1 MPFAA
6 MAERA
11 ATTPQRLSRR
21 AATLDDARDI
31 VELTIAAG
39 DGLPLALW
47 QSLAAPGQ
55 DPRELGWQRARR
67 TTGGYSYT
75 RAEMA
80 LAGSIV
86 AGGII
91 DYALDDQPDPV
102 TAETPPLIA
111 PLNRLENLVCGSWY
125 VNILAVKPMWRRC
138 GIGRYLLE
146 AADAR
151 ARAHSKHEIA
161 LICSDANDAGL
172 TLYHSHGFRQ
182 RATEPMSKL
191 GCDGPGANWI
201 LMVKRL

>member
-1 MPFAA
+1 MRFAA
-6 MAERA
+6 MAQRA
-11 ATTPQRLSRR
+11 PAAPQLVARR
-21 AATLDDARDI
+21 AATPDDARDI

-39 DGLPLALW
+39 DGLPLAFW

-67 TTGGYSYT
+67 TTGSYSYT

-80 LAGSIV
+80 LVGGNV

-102 TAETPPLIA
+102 TPETPPLIA

-125 VNILAVKPMWRRC
+125 VNILAVKPIWRRR
-138 GIGRYLLE
+138 GIGRLLLD
-146 AADAR
+146 AADRR
-151 ARAHSKHEIA
+151 ARAHGKRNIS
-161 LICSDANDAGL
+161 LICSDANGAGL
-172 TLYHSHGFRQ
+172 GLYHAHGFRQ
-182 RATEPMSKL
+182 RAAEPMSKH
-191 GCDGPGANWI
+191 GWDGPGANWL